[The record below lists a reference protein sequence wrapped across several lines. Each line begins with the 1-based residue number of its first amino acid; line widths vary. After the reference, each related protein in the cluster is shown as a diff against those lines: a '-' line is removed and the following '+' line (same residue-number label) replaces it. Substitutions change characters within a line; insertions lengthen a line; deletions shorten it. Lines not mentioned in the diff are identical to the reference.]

1 MKKVNTA
8 AMDKLIK
15 AIVKIPGN
23 KIVTLMVQGES
34 EPFVI
39 DISADGKFG
48 YHESHELLF
57 RAKLASAFSSSGGM
71 IIRQFLPLKVE
82 RKMPDGKKVWIPRK
96 KIYGIF
102 IAKGKW
108 YPLSKEEVRKACCTD
123 AETGKP
129 IPPEPD
135 VSFSDFPFSVVK

>member
-1 MKKVNTA
+1 MLKKVNTA

-15 AIVKIPGN
+15 SIVKIPGE
-23 KIVTLMVQGES
+23 KIVTLIVQEES

-39 DISADGKFG
+39 DVSADGKFG

-57 RAKLASAFSSSGGM
+57 RAKLVSAFSSSGGM
-71 IIRQFLPLKVE
+71 IIRQFLPVKVQ

-96 KIYGIF
+96 KIYGVF
-102 IAKGKW
+102 IGKGKW
-108 YPLSKEEVRKACCTD
+108 YPLSKEEVRRACCTNV
-123 AETGKP
+123 ETGKP

-135 VSFSDFPFSVVK
+135 VSFSDFPA